1 MERQDLLDMMSRLEL
16 AGMRA
21 AYDEVLAS
29 GLKRKHGVQDIL
41 GDLLKA
47 EIAEKQARSVKYQL
61 TTARLPLAKELTDF
75 TFAGTPINEALLREI
90 AGGASWICSAT
101 SC

>member
-1 MERQDLLDMMSRLEL
+1 
-16 AGMRA
+16 MRA

-47 EIAEKQARSVKYQL
+47 EIAEKRDCRGFCVRGGYAVMRARS
-61 TTARLPLAKELTDF
+61 
-75 TFAGTPINEALLREI
+75 AL
-90 AGGASWICSAT
+90 
-101 SC
+101 